1 MPIVMSYRIVL
12 ADDHLMLR
20 QSLRRMLEEQ
30 PDLKVVGEAND
41 GIELLN
47 LLQLN
52 RFSPHLVILD
62 ITMPNLGGIQAAHK
76 IKTTYPDVKILF
88 LTVHKDNEYLK
99 QAISAGAEGYLLKE
113 DMGTELFSAIQTI
126 QQGGVYMSPFF
137 SKRKD

>member
-20 QSLRRMLEEQ
+20 QSLRRMLEER

-62 ITMPNLGGIQAAHK
+62 ITMPNLGGIEATRK
-76 IKTTYPDVKILF
+76 IKTTYPSVKVLV

-137 SKRKD
+137 SKKID

>member
-1 MPIVMSYRIVL
+1 VPIVMSYRIVL

>member
-1 MPIVMSYRIVL
+1 MTPTYHIVL

-30 PDLKVVGEAND
+30 PDLEVVGEAKD
-41 GIELLN
+41 GIELLT

-52 RFSPHLVILD
+52 QSSPQLVILD
-62 ITMPNLGGIQAAHK
+62 ITMPNLGGIEATRK
-76 IKTTYPDVKILF
+76 IKTTYPGVKVLI

-113 DMGTELFSAIQTI
+113 EMGTELFLAIQTI